1 MRAGMTT
8 RRIPVSRR
16 IAVGTG
22 AAVTTVAAAILL
34 AGPAGAAT
42 VPGTATLGAGTLD
55 FTAPT
60 SVAFSGALTGSNQVL
75 NASQALDVQDNTGA
89 AAGWNITLT
98 TTTFTNGSN
107 TLPTNA
113 LSDTAATGGCDAGIT
128 CTLATNG
135 ITYPVAIPAGA
146 SAPTAV
152 KILSAAAGT
161 GMGGQTWTHA
171 MALAVPAN
179 ARAGTYSSTWT
190 YSLVTGP

>member
-1 MRAGMTT
+1 MRAGMISK
-8 RRIPVSRR
+8 RIR
-16 IAVGTG
+16 VGAG
-22 AAVTTVAAAILL
+22 AAVTTAAAAMLL

-55 FTAPT
+55 FTAPA
-60 SVAFSGALTGSNQVL
+60 SVAFSGSLSGTDQVL
-75 NASQALDVQDNTGA
+75 TADQALDVRDNTGT

-98 TTTFTNGSN
+98 TTTFTNGSD

-113 LSDTAATGGCDAGIT
+113 LSNTGATGQCDATVT

-135 ITYPVAIPAGA
+135 LSYPVAVPAGA